1 LSLIKQ
7 FVQYR
12 RINYAK
18 NKKNYYTD
26 ANLSIINIEEKNNR
40 LTAKFFVEREIL
52 INYLC
57 KLL

>member
-7 FVQYR
+7 CVQYR

-18 NKKNYYTD
+18 NKKNYYAD
-26 ANLSIINIEEKNNR
+26 ANLSIINIEEKKNR